1 MINTLT
7 IITLVIIILRK
18 DEVSEKLKVMQ
29 YSFLSVQLLACLF
42 VNLSKILDPPLPP
55 FLFPILA
62 PMVFLAVIQLKT
74 TNLRFE
80 LENVNK
86 WPTPKIMISYARKL
100 KDYIAMKNDYFYR
113 VYIHGYM

>member
-1 MINTLT
+1 
-7 IITLVIIILRK
+7 
-18 DEVSEKLKVMQ
+18 MQ

-42 VNLSKILDPPLPP
+42 VDLSKILDPPLPP

-100 KDYIAMKNDYFYR
+100 KDYIALKNDYFYR
-113 VYIHGYM
+113 IYIHGYMEIHRQKCDNPMCPSRRALS